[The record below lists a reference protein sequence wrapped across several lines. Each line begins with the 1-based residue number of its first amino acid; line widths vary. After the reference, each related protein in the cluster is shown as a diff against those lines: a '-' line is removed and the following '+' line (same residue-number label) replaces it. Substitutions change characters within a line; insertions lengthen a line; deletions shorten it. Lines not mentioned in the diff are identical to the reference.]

1 MKEYILDL
9 DKPRELR
16 FGFKSL
22 RAIREKFGN
31 KSLSELMNIEVDEI
45 PVLVLHGLAWDE
57 KALTLDQ
64 VEDLLD
70 AAIPKKY
77 TVLGITTLILEALAA
92 QMGIDTKKVIAD
104 NQEAEKKKK
113 QQITKKTPSTKQR
126 KKQP

>member
-1 MKEYILDL
+1 VKEYILDL

-45 PVLVLHGLAWDE
+45 PVLVLHGLSWDE

-64 VEDLLD
+64 VENLLD

-77 TVLGITTLILEALAA
+77 TILGVTTLILEALAA
-92 QMGIDTKKVIAD
+92 QMGIDTKKVTAGD
-104 NQEAEKKKK
+104 LEKKKKK
-113 QQITKKTPSTKQR
+113 QQVKGKIPSTKQR

>member
-1 MKEYILDL
+1 VKEYILDL

>member
-1 MKEYILDL
+1 VKEYILDL

-45 PVLVLHGLAWDE
+45 PVLVLHRLARDE

>member
-16 FGFKSL
+16 FGFKPL

>member
-45 PVLVLHGLAWDE
+45 PVLVLHGLSWDE

-64 VEDLLD
+64 VENLLD

-92 QMGIDTKKVIAD
+92 QMGIDTKKVTAGD
-104 NQEAEKKKK
+104 LEKKKKK
-113 QQITKKTPSTKQR
+113 QQVKGKIPSTKQR

>member
-1 MKEYILDL
+1 VKEYILDL

-45 PVLVLHGLAWDE
+45 PVLVLHGLSWDE

-64 VEDLLD
+64 VENLLD

-92 QMGIDTKKVIAD
+92 QMGIDTKKVTAGD
-104 NQEAEKKKK
+104 LEKKKKK
-113 QQITKKTPSTKQR
+113 QQVKGKIPSTKQR

>member
-1 MKEYILDL
+1 MKEYILNL

>member
-64 VEDLLD
+64 VENLLD

-77 TVLGITTLILEALAA
+77 TILGVTTLILEALAA
-92 QMGIDTKKVIAD
+92 QMGIDTKKVTAGD
-104 NQEAEKKKK
+104 LEKKKKK
-113 QQITKKTPSTKQR
+113 QQVKGKIPSTKQR

>member
-45 PVLVLHGLAWDE
+45 PVLVLHGLSWDE

-64 VEDLLD
+64 VENLLD

>member
-64 VEDLLD
+64 VENLLD

-77 TVLGITTLILEALAA
+77 TILGVTTLILEALAA

>member
-45 PVLVLHGLAWDE
+45 PVLVLHGLSWDE

-64 VEDLLD
+64 VENLLD

-77 TVLGITTLILEALAA
+77 TILGVTTLILEALAA
-92 QMGIDTKKVIAD
+92 QMGIDTKKVTAGD
-104 NQEAEKKKK
+104 LEKKKKK
-113 QQITKKTPSTKQR
+113 QQVKGKIPSTKQR